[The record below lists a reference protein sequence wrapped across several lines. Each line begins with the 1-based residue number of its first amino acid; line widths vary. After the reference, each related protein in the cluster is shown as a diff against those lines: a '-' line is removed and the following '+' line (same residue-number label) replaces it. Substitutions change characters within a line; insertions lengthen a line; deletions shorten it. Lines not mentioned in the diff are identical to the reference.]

1 MFRSQLEEK
10 VSDLL
15 CELGIDYEYE
25 PTKVP
30 YQIQHNYSPDFLLN
44 NGIYLETKGYWD
56 AADRR
61 KMKAVKEQNPDLDIR
76 MVFQAPFNTI
86 SKKSKT
92 TYAKYCERIKIPWT
106 SWHNIPMEWLIQRAS
121 SKGIFHAMYAVHQ
134 MEHHS
139 ILMDIHIAL
148 YANTI
153 PQLQARNIT
162 ITKCLLMYK
171 SKVQPKGCKNEVSQ
185 RRRAKNIK
193 STEKENFYA
202 TITSQAMEY
211 FKAQK

>member
-30 YQIQHNYSPDFLLN
+30 YQIQHNYTPDFLLP

-92 TYAKYCERIKIPWT
+92 TYAKWCEKHDIPWT
-106 SWHNIPMEWLIQRAS
+106 AWHNIPMEWLI
-121 SKGIFHAMYAVHQ
+121 
-134 MEHHS
+134 
-139 ILMDIHIAL
+139 
-148 YANTI
+148 
-153 PQLQARNIT
+153 
-162 ITKCLLMYK
+162 
-171 SKVQPKGCKNEVSQ
+171 
-185 RRRAKNIK
+185 
-193 STEKENFYA
+193 
-202 TITSQAMEY
+202 
-211 FKAQK
+211 